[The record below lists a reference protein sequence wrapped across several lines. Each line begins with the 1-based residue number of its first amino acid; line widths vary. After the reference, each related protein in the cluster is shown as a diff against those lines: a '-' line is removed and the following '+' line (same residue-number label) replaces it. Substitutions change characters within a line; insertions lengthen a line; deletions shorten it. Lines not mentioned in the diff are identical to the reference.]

1 MIARC
6 TDGIS
11 CILCPSV
18 LVNEEEKVEVEEESN
33 IWAVGMAPV

>member
-11 CILCPSV
+11 CIVYPSG
-18 LVNEEEKVEVEEESN
+18 LVNEEETEKVEEESN